1 MALYTAYANSIYE
14 VTAMKKIISEKIF
27 SLKKFISLS
36 VLILIL
42 CTSAVFASPDTVS
55 PYDEGNA
62 TDLIS
67 VTKPEGQKDS
77 TFDNTYVISGY
88 GKEGT
93 VVTLYYHDTITD
105 MYQKIFNKVEYAEA
119 DDTITTSYEEAS
131 TTIGASGLFMNTVIP
146 AEGENNILIRAE
158 NGESVQ
164 YLRLS
169 ITKYKRNI
177 IGIIKSWTD

>member
-1 MALYTAYANSIYE
+1 
-14 VTAMKKIISEKIF
+14 MKKIISENVF
-27 SLKKFISLS
+27 SLKRLISLF
-36 VLILIL
+36 ILIL
-42 CTSAVFASPDTVS
+42 MLCTSVGFASPDTVS
-55 PYDEGNA
+55 PYEEG
-62 TDLIS
+62 TVSDLIS

-93 VVTLYYHDTITD
+93 KVTLYYHDTITD
-105 MYQKIFNKVEYAEA
+105 MYQKIFNKVEYTET
-119 DDTITTSYEEAS
+119 DGTISTSYEEAS

-158 NGESVQ
+158 NNEDVQ

-169 ITKYKRNI
+169 ITRYKRNI